1 LLSLAAATA
10 TAAARFPFDAV
21 LAGMVAAGQGILAIC
36 IYLGLSHKA
45 LDDHIVRLGLRTPPD
60 RPLRNPGPKGW
71 STLQTIY
78 LIVWRVAGIHP
89 ETIAQRL
96 SQLGP
101 PRSANGVRAKARRLG
116 IPRPDRKSLRKV
128 DPATLPCPVAG
139 LGAIADTGFPGL
151 PTTLAPAGPG
161 ATAEAVDRRGI
172 GPERPPA
179 SREAAAVD
187 RPAGHP
193 AAVRSSAAAE
203 HERRLA
209 PAQTSARKPIGPLV
223 CTEQGATG
231 WRPSNPLPQTKEEVC
246 LSGDLTWI
254 RQATKRLTSEAVV
267 WTVGMLYFGGQRWTA
282 SARRMGISEGA
293 AKTLMT
299 RCSRPV
305 DRDRTKFGEGFD
317 EELAWENLQHLGL
330 EVAKEKVSGVFFW
343 RRKRDRASV
352 TRSRKYRREHGQLAP
367 YSSEEI
373 ELLTRRE
380 LDAIRGRPGMPPS
393 SQPLRQFD
401 QPSAIGMAA

>member
-1 LLSLAAATA
+1 LLTL
-10 TAAARFPFDAV
+10 TAAALSAAVRFRFDAV
-21 LAGMVAAGQGILAIC
+21 LAGMVTAGQGILAIC
-36 IYLGLSHKA
+36 LYLGLSHEA
-45 LDDHIVRLGLRTPPD
+45 LDDHLVRLGLRTPPD

-101 PRSANGVRAKARRLG
+101 PRSANAVRAKARRLG

-128 DPATLPCPVAG
+128 DPATLPYPVAG

-151 PTTLAPAGPG
+151 PPLALPPGPG
-161 ATAEAVDRRGI
+161 ATAQ
-172 GPERPPA
+172 P
-179 SREAAAVD
+179 
-187 RPAGHP
+187 
-193 AAVRSSAAAE
+193 SSSAAE

-209 PAQTSARKPIGPLV
+209 PAQAPAGKPIWAVVGG
-223 CTEQGATG
+223 ESAIG
-231 WRPSNPLPQTKEEVC
+231 WRSGHPIPQAKEEVC

-254 RQATKRLTSEAVV
+254 RQVTKRLTSEAVV
-267 WTVGMLYFGGQRWTA
+267 WTVGMLYFGGQRWTH

-299 RCSRPV
+299 RCSRPI

-317 EELAWENLQHLGL
+317 EELAWENLRHLGL
-330 EVAKEKVSGVFFW
+330 EVGKDKNTGAFFW
-343 RRKRDRASV
+343 RRQRDRACV

-380 LDAIRGRPGMPPS
+380 LDAIRGRPGMLP

-401 QPSAIGMAA
+401 QPSLIGMAA